1 MKSDPVLNAGHLY
14 GRDTTGRPP
23 SVIPVVVVGVV
34 VVVVVVVVMVVL
46 VVVVVGV
53 VCGLVDGVMGT
64 QMKSLARQRPT

>member
-1 MKSDPVLNAGHLY
+1 MNSDPVLNAGHLY

-23 SVIPVVVVGVV
+23 SVIPVVV

-53 VCGLVDGVMGT
+53 VCGLVDGVLGT

>member
-34 VVVVVVVVMVVL
+34 VVVVVVVVL

-53 VCGLVDGVMGT
+53 VCGVVDEITGT
-64 QMKSLARQRPT
+64 QMKSLARQRPN

>member
-23 SVIPVVVVGVV
+23 SVIPVVVV
-34 VVVVVVVVMVVL
+34 VVVVVVVMVVL

-53 VCGLVDGVMGT
+53 VCGLVDGVLGT

>member
-23 SVIPVVVVGVV
+23 PVIPVVVVG
-34 VVVVVVVVMVVL
+34 VVVVVVVMVVL

-53 VCGLVDGVMGT
+53 VCGLVDGVLGT

>member
-23 SVIPVVVVGVV
+23 SVLP

-53 VCGLVDGVMGT
+53 VCGLVDGVLGT